1 MTHVRGTHRF
11 LGELPE
17 GGYFI
22 GEAMHDQY
30 HFPWPAAARPARAA
44 RLAAAVV
51 LQLFEENFQQ

>member
-1 MTHVRGTHRF
+1 MIHVRGTHHF

-51 LQLFEENFQQ
+51 LQLFVVKFHQ